1 MRDTLKRQ
9 LSEKERVEKLVEIQA
24 RKLEDQGRSAE
35 VDRSEINVLMMK
47 LETYQTKYEQQLQV
61 SAELERNLRAE
72 AEER

>member
-1 MRDTLKRQ
+1 M
-9 LSEKERVEKLVEIQA
+9 EIQA